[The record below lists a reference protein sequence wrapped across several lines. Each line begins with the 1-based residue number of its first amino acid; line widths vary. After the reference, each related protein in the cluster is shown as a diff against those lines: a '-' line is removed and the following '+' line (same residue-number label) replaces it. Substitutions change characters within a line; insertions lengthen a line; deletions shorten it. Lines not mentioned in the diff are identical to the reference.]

1 MGCGAKPRGLK
12 EGSVIMDILV
22 IGSGGREH
30 AIVRKLKE
38 SPKVGK
44 LYCVPGNGGI
54 ARDAICGPVGAMDK
68 EGVLAFAREHKVDFV
83 FVAPDDPL
91 AAGMVDF
98 LEEAGF
104 PCFGPN
110 AKAAEI
116 ESSKVFS
123 KNLMK
128 KYGIPTAA
136 YEVFQGREAA
146 LAYIRQQGK
155 YPVVIKAD
163 GLALGKGVIIAQDE
177 GEAADALRSMMEDK
191 VFGESGARVVVE
203 EFLTG
208 PEVTVLAFTDG
219 EALCPMASSMD
230 HKQAY
235 DGDKGPNTGGMGT
248 ISPNPAYTEE
258 AARRCME
265 EIFLPTV
272 KAMNAEG
279 RKFKGC
285 LYFGLMLTPEG
296 PKVIE
301 YNSRFGD
308 PEAQVVLPRLETD
321 LVDII
326 TAVAEE
332 RLGKIHIKW
341 SGKASACVVMASG
354 GYPGSYPKGLEITG
368 LDGNGQVAGMPG
380 VTVYHAGTRWEDGK
394 FYTNGGRVLGLTALG
409 DTLEDA
415 LQAAYEAV
423 GRVAFDGAMYRRD
436 IGRRKL

>member
-1 MGCGAKPRGLK
+1 
-12 EGSVIMDILV
+12 MDILV

-38 SPKVGK
+38 SPKAGK

-54 ARDAICGPVGAMDK
+54 ACDAACGPVGAMDK
-68 EGVLAFAREHKVDFV
+68 EGVLAFAKEHKADFI

-91 AAGMVDF
+91 AAGMTDF
-98 LEEAGF
+98 LEAAGF

-128 KYGIPTAA
+128 KYGIPTAV
-136 YEVFQGREAA
+136 YEVFTEQGAA
-146 LAYIRQQGK
+146 LEYIRDQGK

-163 GLALGKGVIIAQDE
+163 GLALGKGVVIAQNE
-177 GEAADALRSMMEDK
+177 QEAEEALQSMMEEK
-191 VFGESGARVVVE
+191 IFGDSGSRVVVE

-219 EALCPMASSMD
+219 KTLCPMASSMD

-248 ISPNPAYTEE
+248 ISPNPAYTKE
-258 AARRCME
+258 AEQRCME
-265 EIFLPTV
+265 EIFLPTMQ
-272 KAMNAEG
+272 AMNAEG

-285 LYFGLMLTPEG
+285 LYFGLMLTPDG

-321 LVDII
+321 LAEII
-326 TAVAEE
+326 TAVAQE
-332 RLGKIHIKW
+332 RLGELEIKW
-341 SGKASACVVMASG
+341 SEKASACVILASG
-354 GYPGSYPKGLEITG
+354 GYPGSYPKGLEIAG
-368 LDGNGQVAGMPG
+368 LDEKGQIAAMPE
-380 VTVYHAGTRWEDGK
+380 VTVYHAGTKRENGK

-409 DTLEDA
+409 DTLEEA
-415 LQAAYEAV
+415 LETAYRAV
-423 GRVAFDGAMYRRD
+423 DMVNFEGAMYRRD